1 MANTTGKSAWSNSG
15 AFFVALFRRQRG
27 TVVDGQIPLAFQA
40 VEPQRYLVGMLPR
53 GGDTTEVCIIRVPVR
68 HGQAFAVDDFVGW
81 RALVQGEPQPERQ
94 DLPVGVEG
102 RDNVYSFGHTDHLY
116 FIIQTYVRKINREN
130 SDFADHVVALSDGS
144 VALQAKDDNVVKRLQ
159 IHGWDNNVSY
169 FYSDDGG
176 LTWTEGVALLK
187 ASDLKYQLRPD
198 LGGADVC
205 TLPAGRWCVGNG
217 AANGEIGSWYVEVI
231 VYDDY
236 YRTVHAYPYISAKKY
251 YYFAKM
257 DHGVWQGWEKYTSGI

>member
-102 RDNVYSFGHTDHLY
+102 RENVYSFGHTDHLY

-130 SDFADHVVALSDGS
+130 SDLDNIATNLS
-144 VALQAKDDNVVKRLQ
+144 
-159 IHGWDNNVSY
+159 NVST
-169 FYSDDGG
+169 G
-176 LTWTEGVALLK
+176 LAATNIDLDPLK
-187 ASDLKYQLRPD
+187 SNRVSHINSNVLNKVNIVLWD
-198 LGGADVC
+198 AD
-205 TLPAGRWCVGNG
+205 TADTPFKAGNTNRGNG
-217 AANGEIGSWYVEVI
+217 FCITYSSGE
-231 VYDDY
+231 
-236 YRTVHAYPYISAKKY
+236 PYSCQLAMAVGDSHV
-251 YYFAKM
+251 FTRNSGP
-257 DHGVWQGWEKYTSGI
+257 DGWSGWTTK

>member
-1 MANTTGKSAWSNSG
+1 MSRESRSHSG
-15 AFFVALFRRQRG
+15 RTFPSGLKDAITYTRFV
-27 TVVDGQIPLAFQA
+27 I
-40 VEPQRYLVGMLPR
+40 
-53 GGDTTEVCIIRVPVR
+53 
-68 HGQAFAVDDFVGW
+68 
-81 RALVQGEPQPERQ
+81 
-94 DLPVGVEG
+94 
-102 RDNVYSFGHTDHLY
+102 TDHLY

-130 SDFADHVVALSDGS
+130 SDFANHVVALSDGS
-144 VALQAKDDNVVKRLQ
+144 VALQAKEGNVVKRLQ

-176 LTWTEGVALLK
+176 LTWTEDVALLK

-205 TLPAGRWCVGNG
+205 TLPAGRWCVGNA

-257 DHGVWQGWEKYTSGI
+257 DHGVWQGWEKYTSVI

>member
-1 MANTTGKSAWSNSG
+1 M
-15 AFFVALFRRQRG
+15 
-27 TVVDGQIPLAFQA
+27 
-40 VEPQRYLVGMLPR
+40 
-53 GGDTTEVCIIRVPVR
+53 
-68 HGQAFAVDDFVGW
+68 
-81 RALVQGEPQPERQ
+81 
-94 DLPVGVEG
+94 
-102 RDNVYSFGHTDHLY
+102 
-116 FIIQTYVRKINREN
+116 
-130 SDFADHVVALSDGS
+130 VALSDGS
-144 VALQAKDDNVVKRLQ
+144 VALQAKDGNVVKRLQ

-176 LTWTEGVALLK
+176 LTWVEGVALLK

-205 TLPAGRWCVGNG
+205 TLPAGRWCVGNA

-231 VYDDY
+231 EYDDY

-257 DHGVWQGWEKYTSGI
+257 DRGVWQGWEKYTSAI

>member
-1 MANTTGKSAWSNSG
+1 M
-15 AFFVALFRRQRG
+15 
-27 TVVDGQIPLAFQA
+27 
-40 VEPQRYLVGMLPR
+40 
-53 GGDTTEVCIIRVPVR
+53 
-68 HGQAFAVDDFVGW
+68 
-81 RALVQGEPQPERQ
+81 
-94 DLPVGVEG
+94 
-102 RDNVYSFGHTDHLY
+102 
-116 FIIQTYVRKINREN
+116 
-130 SDFADHVVALSDGS
+130 VALSDGS
-144 VALQAKDDNVVKRLQ
+144 VALQAKDSNVVKRLQ

-205 TLPAGRWCVGNG
+205 TLPAGRWCVGNA

-236 YRTVHAYPYISAKKY
+236 YRTVQAYPYISAKRY

-257 DHGVWQGWEKYTSGI
+257 DHGAWQGWEKYASVM

>member
-130 SDFADHVVALSDGS
+130 SDFGDLSTDLSNVHTELNPIKSYYVNNINNNIVNKVNIVLWDTNTADSP
-144 VALQAKDDNVVKRLQ
+144 
-159 IHGWDNNVSY
+159 
-169 FYSDDGG
+169 F
-176 LTWTEGVALLK
+176 K
-187 ASDLKYQLRPD
+187 AGNTTR
-198 LGGADVC
+198 
-205 TLPAGRWCVGNG
+205 GNG
-217 AANGEIGSWYVEVI
+217 FCITYSSGE
-231 VYDDY
+231 
-236 YRTVHAYPYISAKKY
+236 PYLCQLAMAVGDSNLY
-251 YYFAKM
+251 TR
-257 DHGVWQGWEKYTSGI
+257 HRGPEGWSGWTTK

>member
-1 MANTTGKSAWSNSG
+1 MQ
-15 AFFVALFRRQRG
+15 V
-27 TVVDGQIPLAFQA
+27 
-40 VEPQRYLVGMLPR
+40 LVNEFLSWP
-53 GGDTTEVCIIRVPVR
+53 
-68 HGQAFAVDDFVGW
+68 
-81 RALVQGEPQPERQ
+81 
-94 DLPVGVEG
+94 
-102 RDNVYSFGHTDHLY
+102 
-116 FIIQTYVRKINREN
+116 N
-130 SDFADHVVALSDGS
+130 SDFANHVVALSDGS
-144 VALQAKDDNVVKRLQ
+144 VALQAKEGNVVKRLQ

-176 LTWTEGVALLK
+176 LTWTEDVALLK

-205 TLPAGRWCVGNG
+205 TLPAGRWCVGNA

-257 DHGVWQGWEKYTSGI
+257 DHGVWQGWEKYTSVI